1 MRFAS
6 RERDETRE
14 RRGETSAVD
23 WFFFFSLSAPHVC
36 VERDRGRDFSK
47 KSFRERAFLLYS
59 AMQIIE
65 KSIADG
71 GDAFLSASHSL
82 ILSYASRKRALL
94 ARGVV
99 SPFPQKVS
107 SKKKKERNGR
117 PRKKNASTKK
127 RRARLCAKRNDY
139 YYSVPCVR
147 EACLRNSFFSILR
160 VEN

>member
-1 MRFAS
+1 MSEIGGEIFPKNHFE
-6 RERDETRE
+6 REL
-14 RRGETSAVD
+14 
-23 WFFFFSLSAPHVC
+23 FFFTLRC
-36 VERDRGRDFSK
+36 K
-47 KSFRERAFLLYS
+47 LLKRAS
-59 AMQIIE
+59 QMT
-65 KSIADG
+65 
-71 GDAFLSASHSL
+71 GDASLSASHSL
-82 ILSYASRKRALL
+82 LHVSRKHALL

-160 VEN
+160 VLKTKKKWMSLCTRLEEERQKESVLR